1 MPQHLL
7 FLSFIQATIRNL
19 LKKKKKN
26 KEKTPKPTKCQADT
40 IVCDDGEA
48 FDKSVIVPVAE
59 DLSSGV
65 H

>member
-19 LKKKKKN
+19 LKKKKN
-26 KEKTPKPTKCQADT
+26 KEKTPKPTECQADT